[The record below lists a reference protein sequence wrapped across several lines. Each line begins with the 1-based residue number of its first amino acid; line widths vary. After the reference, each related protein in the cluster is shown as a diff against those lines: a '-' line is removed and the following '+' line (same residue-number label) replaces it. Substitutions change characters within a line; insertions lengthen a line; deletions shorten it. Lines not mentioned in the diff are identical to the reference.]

1 MAKRKKISQFKP
13 SSLEIKAMV
22 WCIHNNIKI
31 LPEPTNSGIFLLV
44 DEMGIITKSGK
55 SYSNDTLQ
63 SKIYELYT
71 YLYSKHKTKP

>member
-13 SSLEIKAMV
+13 STLEINSMV
-22 WCIHNNIKI
+22 WCIQNNIKI
-31 LPEPTNSGIFLLV
+31 LPEPTNNGIFLLV
-44 DEMGIITKSGK
+44 NEMGIITKSGK

-71 YLYSKHKTKP
+71 YLYAKHTTKP

>member
-13 SSLEIKAMV
+13 SSLEIKSMV
-22 WCIHNNIKI
+22 WCIQNNIKI

-44 DEMGIITKSGK
+44 YEMGIVTKSGK
-55 SYSNDTLQ
+55 SYLNDTLQ
-63 SKIYELYT
+63 VKIYELYT